1 MERCDVS
8 FASGN
13 THCAAW
19 VYRPEESAGPV
30 PCIVMS
36 HGYSLTRHDGLA
48 SYAEAL
54 VRTGAAV
61 LVYDHRYFGDSGG
74 RPPQLLSLSAQHR
87 DRQAAITF
95 ARQLDGVDP
104 QRIILWGYSLSGG
117 SAITA
122 AVNDEAVAGIILL
135 CPLVDGFARAKMVLR
150 KSPRTFAWSIGQVL
164 ASVVRVR
171 TVPVTAKLPAPGTMN
186 LPGEADGFAALV
198 SPASPWRNEV
208 RAAGFSAAFPLY
220 RPVKHGR
227 ELRCPI
233 LIQVAS
239 RDTTVS
245 TSAARKLAQQ
255 AREAE
260 LKTYDLDHWE
270 PFDPKN
276 VRHIVAD
283 QSAWLQRNV
292 RTAS

>member
-1 MERCDVS
+1 VERCDVS
-8 FASGN
+8 FPSSN

-54 VRTGAAV
+54 VRSGAAV

-74 RPPQLLSLSAQHR
+74 RPRQLVSLSAQHR
-87 DRQAAITF
+87 DRQAAIAF
-95 ARQLDGVDP
+95 ARRLDGIDP

-122 AVNDEAVAGIILL
+122 AVNAEAVAGVILL
-135 CPLVDGFARAKMVLR
+135 CPLVDGLARAKMVLR
-150 KSPRTFAWSIGQVL
+150 KTPRTAMWSVGYVL
-164 ASVVRVR
+164 ASVVRAR
-171 TVPVTAKLPAPGTMN
+171 TVPVTAKLPAMATMN
-186 LPGEADGFAALV
+186 LPGEADGFTALV

-208 RAAGFSAAFPLY
+208 RAAAFSATLPLY
-220 RPVKHGR
+220 RPIKHGR

-239 RDTTVS
+239 RDTTTS
-245 TSAARKLAQQ
+245 TSAARKLAQL

-260 LKTYDLDHWE
+260 LKAYDLNHWE
-270 PFDPKN
+270 PFDPQN
-276 VRHIVAD
+276 VMHIAAD
-283 QSAWLQRNV
+283 QSAWLQRNI

>member
-8 FASGN
+8 FPSGN

-19 VYRPEESAGPV
+19 VYRPEEVAGAL

-48 SYAEAL
+48 SYAEGL
-54 VRTGAAV
+54 VGAGAAV

-74 RPPQLLSLSAQHR
+74 RPRQLVSLSAQHR

-95 ARQLDGVDP
+95 ARQLDGIDP
-104 QRIILWGYSLSGG
+104 QRIILWGYSLSSG

-135 CPLVDGFARAKMVLR
+135 CPLVDGLARAKMVLR
-150 KSPRTFAWSIGQVL
+150 KTPRTAAWSAGQLL
-164 ASVVRVR
+164 ASVVRAR
-171 TVPVTAKLPAPGTMN
+171 TVPVTAKLPAMATMN
-186 LPGEADGFAALV
+186 LPGEADGFTALV
-198 SPASPWRNEV
+198 SPASPWRNEA
-208 RAAGFSAAFPLY
+208 RAAAFSATLPLY

-239 RDTTVS
+239 RDTTTS
-245 TSAARKLAQQ
+245 MSAARKLAQQ
-255 AREAE
+255 ARAAE
-260 LKTYDLDHWE
+260 LKTYDLNHWE

-276 VRHIVAD
+276 VTHIVAD

-292 RTAS
+292 RAAS

>member
-1 MERCDVS
+1 
-8 FASGN
+8 
-13 THCAAW
+13 
-19 VYRPEESAGPV
+19 
-30 PCIVMS
+30 MS

-48 SYAEAL
+48 SYAEPL
-54 VRTGAAV
+54 VRAGAAV

-74 RPPQLLSLSAQHR
+74 RPRQLLSLSAQHR
-87 DRQAAITF
+87 DRQAAIAF

-122 AVNDEAVAGIILL
+122 AVNDGAVAGIILL
-135 CPLVDGFARAKMVLR
+135 CPLIDGLARAKLVLR
-150 KSPRTFAWSIGQVL
+150 KTPRTAAWTAGQLL
-164 ASVVRVR
+164 ASVVRDR
-171 TVPVTAKLPAPGTMN
+171 AVPVTAKLPTMASMN

-208 RAAGFSAAFPLY
+208 RAAGFSAVFPLY

-233 LIQVAS
+233 LIQLAS

-245 TSAARKLAQQ
+245 LSAARKLAQ
-255 AREAE
+255 EAPGAD
-260 LKTYDLDHWE
+260 LKTYDLNHWE
-270 PFDPKN
+270 PFDPQN
-276 VRHIVAD
+276 VMRIVAD
-283 QSAWLQRNV
+283 QSSWLQRNV
-292 RTAS
+292 LAAS

>member
-1 MERCDVS
+1 MQRYDVS
-8 FASGN
+8 FPSGN

-19 VYRPEESAGPV
+19 VYRPDESASPL

-48 SYAEAL
+48 GYAEAL
-54 VRTGAAV
+54 ARSGAAV

-74 RPPQLLSLSAQHR
+74 RPRQLVSLSAQHR
-87 DRQAAITF
+87 DRQAAIAF
-95 ARQLDGVDP
+95 ARQLDGIDP

-135 CPLVDGFARAKMVLR
+135 CPIVDGFARAMMVLR
-150 KSPRTFAWSIGQVL
+150 RTPRTAAWIGSQLL
-164 ASVVRVR
+164 ASVVRTR
-171 TVPVTAKLPAPGTMN
+171 TIPATAKLPAMAPMN

-208 RAAGFSAAFPLY
+208 RAVAFSAIFTLY
-220 RPVKHGR
+220 RPVKRGR
-227 ELRCPI
+227 KLHCPT
-233 LIQVAS
+233 LIQIAS
-239 RDTTVS
+239 RDTTAP
-245 TSAARKLAQQ
+245 TSPARKLAQR
-255 AREAE
+255 APEAE
-260 LKTYDLDHWE
+260 VKTYDLDHWE
-270 PFDPKN
+270 PFEPQN
-276 VRHIVAD
+276 VMHIAAD

-292 RTAS
+292 HER